1 MEQLDD
7 ARVDLI
13 NDRLPAQSPV
23 AKHLK
28 SSTCKRPAHFRPSSS
43 ALGGP
48 ADTDDRAS
56 QPQHLRVG
64 GPLHMAPEAVRISR
78 LAPTASPHRP
88 TAAQLANAAFVR
100 RLHTSRPVPVWPEN
114 VAERLTNSSVWPD
127 TLRSKFCDDV
137 EDCLQLLLYS
147 PASADF
153 VNRRRAA
160 MRPVYPT
167 LPFWESRWSA
177 YRQNLSKP
185 VPLGIAAGLS
195 AVLALS
201 QTSENTTAPSLASAS
216 ERTSEETAS
225 RGMLRG
231 AFVATP
237 AMAQTPTTTTTVPP
251 TTTAKPPPTT
261 AKPKPKAPAT
271 VPPQTSQCST
281 SKAAAHA
288 CWDGLIGQYN
298 WNTTT
303 AFNIMWC
310 ESRGNPNAKNPRST
324 ATGLFQILNGPYDP
338 AANVKLAY
346 EMYSK
351 RGWQPW
357 VCKG

>member
-7 ARVDLI
+7 PRVALTE
-13 NDRLPAQSPV
+13 LEPKPSPV
-23 AKHLK
+23 AAQHLRT
-28 SSTCKRPAHFRPSSS
+28 SPCKRPAHFRPGTNVGPTGSP
-43 ALGGP
+43 APRHFRAGGP
-48 ADTDDRAS
+48 M
-56 QPQHLRVG
+56 
-64 GPLHMAPEAVRISR
+64 HMAPEAVRIAK
-78 LAPTASPHRP
+78 LAPAAPTPRP
-88 TAAQLANAAFVR
+88 SAGMVANAAFVR
-100 RLHTSRPVPVWPEN
+100 RLHTARPVHVWPDDI
-114 VAERLTNSSVWPD
+114 AERVTSSSVWPE
-127 TLRSKFCDDV
+127 TLRSITGGDV
-137 EDCLQLLLYS
+137 ETCMTQLLFS
-147 PASADF
+147 SASDDF
-153 VNRRRAA
+153 LARRRATIG
-160 MRPVYPT
+160 PVYPT
-167 LPFWESRWSA
+167 LPFWESRWTV
-177 YRQNLSKP
+177 YRQNLGKP
-185 VPLGIAAGLS
+185 VPLGIAAGMS
-195 AVLALS
+195 AVLALA
-201 QTSENTTAPSLASAS
+201 QTSESTAAPNLAAAA
-216 ERTSEETAS
+216 ERTVEETAS
-225 RGMLRG
+225 RGMRG

-237 AMAQTPTTTTTVPP
+237 AMAPIAVTTTTAPP
-251 TTTAKPPPTT
+251 TTLPPAPTTAKPAPTT
-261 AKPKPKAPAT
+261 AKPKPKSPAT
-271 VPPQTSQCST
+271 VPAQTSQCST